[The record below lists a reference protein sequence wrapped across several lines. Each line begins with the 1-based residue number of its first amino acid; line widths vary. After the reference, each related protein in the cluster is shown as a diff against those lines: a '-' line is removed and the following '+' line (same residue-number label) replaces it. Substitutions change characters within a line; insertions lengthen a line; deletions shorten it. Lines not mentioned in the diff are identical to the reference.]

1 MFKRF
6 SGSLSTTEEH
16 IHGSL
21 SIYDLFNVAIGKSN
35 VDWKDKQRVVMWKQ
49 TVCRRTSRPLCQEVE
64 EDCEKP

>member
-16 IHGSL
+16 IRGSL

-35 VDWKDKQRVVMWKQ
+35 VDWKDK
-49 TVCRRTSRPLCQEVE
+49 
-64 EDCEKP
+64 